1 MSRLFQDRITHNGW
15 DSGSFE
21 RHTNSDAY
29 SQPVTDT
36 DCNRKSDAYANSN
49 GHGHADRDSH
59 SYSHSYRY
67 AYCHTNSHCYGY
79 SYCYSYRYS
88 YRDSHSYG
96 YAYGNGHCDCN
107 TYINANTHIHSKTLP
122 DTKAYPAIKASA
134 DSAAAP
140 VVADDWVPLSTLNIQ
155 LQRSTLNEKFQDT
168 PRTNTH
174 GCAYLYRRWFSERV
188 YDQHHAQQR

>member
-29 SQPVTDT
+29 SQPDSDT

-49 GHGHADRDSH
+49 GHGHADRDG
-59 SYSHSYRY
+59 
-67 AYCHTNSHCYGY
+67 HCY
-79 SYCYSYRYS
+79 CN
-88 YRDSHSYG
+88 
-96 YAYGNGHCDCN
+96 AYF
-107 TYINANTHIHSKTLP
+107 NANTHIHSKTLP

-140 VVADDWVPLSTLNIQ
+140 VEI
-155 LQRSTLNEKFQDT
+155 
-168 PRTNTH
+168 
-174 GCAYLYRRWFSERV
+174 
-188 YDQHHAQQR
+188 